1 MKLLLLQT
9 LKLIEIFLCKFY
21 VLARAC
27 VCVCVCYCDC
37 DFRLT
42 FFIMIAES
50 FINKTKS
57 DTVSVCHRGQK
68 IEK

>member
-21 VLARAC
+21 VLAC
-27 VCVCVCYCDC
+27 VSATVC